1 MNIRKEF
8 VYIGE
13 IGREL
18 ETRFKKHQEY
28 SGLDCRWRAYQ
39 QTSWPRIFLRQR
51 YCLFAN
57 RSTLRIVL
65 TKYFIPWMDPF
76 NLLDPLIFLP
86 YIPFA
91 NFRTVRGEAIKDSSP
106 LHCQSATPSPND
118 ITFSN
123 KFLGKAEVVVNF
135 FLNKKKKKTCTLC

>member
-39 QTSWPRIFLRQR
+39 QTS
-51 YCLFAN
+51 
-57 RSTLRIVL
+57 
-65 TKYFIPWMDPF
+65 
-76 NLLDPLIFLP
+76 
-86 YIPFA
+86 
-91 NFRTVRGEAIKDSSP
+91 
-106 LHCQSATPSPND
+106 
-118 ITFSN
+118 
-123 KFLGKAEVVVNF
+123 
-135 FLNKKKKKTCTLC
+135 